1 MSDHFAVPPDQ
12 HGEAEVD
19 VQSAEETVVTVR
31 LAGNGLTAVV
41 VVTPV
46 NEGETSAAV
55 SVTTSAGSATQTV
68 PVSVGPP
75 PAEPPRVIGNPP
87 RLELV
92 AGGAGRDVPVGEYFA
107 VDPRHTDVAEV
118 EIVVNNE
125 AVVSARLRGTGLM
138 SVMTV
143 EPVGPGSTFIEVIVR
158 TPAGDTSY
166 GIPIRV
172 LPAATDPPR
181 VVGEPEPLTLVTGG
195 SSRNV
200 HLRGFLT
207 TGTTWEQDR
216 ATEVEVRPENERV
229 ATARL
234 VGEGGLV
241 GELIVAPV
249 GAGETTVVVIAWNR
263 AGSATLRIPV
273 TVVPAEP
280 PRLAKPIRRLTFV
293 LGAQGQD
300 VRFDDAFAPPGALL
314 EAGSLDESVVVA
326 TPHDL
331 YAERVV
337 FEPVGPGE
345 TVVVVTARNA
355 AGEAALM
362 VSLTVIEKLRIGLV
376 TRLGSAGAPP
386 VPLEEGGHWNIEV
399 RPLEEGAFRE
409 PWDAPVTFR
418 IGTDAP
424 AEELRVPE
432 SITAYELVSR
442 WREKAVTPVEAL
454 SDDIMGERDATYEVF
469 LISAEG
475 LAPWMELSTDPVRVT
490 VVDSRAAGC
499 EDLWVDASLD
509 RRTGEMREGTFRIH
523 GPAAAQ
529 VSWTGPYVSIVR
541 GPTPLPTVATHVFP
555 ERLPFR
561 DVRDGF
567 EREFRLLWWD
577 GDLRSTVE
585 APGCEPVEIHCDRFT
600 CDVR

>member
-68 PVSVGPP
+68 PVSVVPP

-166 GIPIRV
+166 GISIRV

-207 TGTTWEQDR
+207 TGTT
-216 ATEVEVRPENERV
+216 
-229 ATARL
+229 
-234 VGEGGLV
+234 
-241 GELIVAPV
+241 
-249 GAGETTVVVIAWNR
+249 
-263 AGSATLRIPV
+263 
-273 TVVPAEP
+273 
-280 PRLAKPIRRLTFV
+280 
-293 LGAQGQD
+293 
-300 VRFDDAFAPPGALL
+300 
-314 EAGSLDESVVVA
+314 
-326 TPHDL
+326 
-331 YAERVV
+331 
-337 FEPVGPGE
+337 
-345 TVVVVTARNA
+345 
-355 AGEAALM
+355 
-362 VSLTVIEKLRIGLV
+362 
-376 TRLGSAGAPP
+376 
-386 VPLEEGGHWNIEV
+386 
-399 RPLEEGAFRE
+399 
-409 PWDAPVTFR
+409 
-418 IGTDAP
+418 
-424 AEELRVPE
+424 
-432 SITAYELVSR
+432 
-442 WREKAVTPVEAL
+442 
-454 SDDIMGERDATYEVF
+454 
-469 LISAEG
+469 
-475 LAPWMELSTDPVRVT
+475 
-490 VVDSRAAGC
+490 
-499 EDLWVDASLD
+499 
-509 RRTGEMREGTFRIH
+509 
-523 GPAAAQ
+523 
-529 VSWTGPYVSIVR
+529 
-541 GPTPLPTVATHVFP
+541 
-555 ERLPFR
+555 
-561 DVRDGF
+561 
-567 EREFRLLWWD
+567 
-577 GDLRSTVE
+577 
-585 APGCEPVEIHCDRFT
+585 
-600 CDVR
+600 